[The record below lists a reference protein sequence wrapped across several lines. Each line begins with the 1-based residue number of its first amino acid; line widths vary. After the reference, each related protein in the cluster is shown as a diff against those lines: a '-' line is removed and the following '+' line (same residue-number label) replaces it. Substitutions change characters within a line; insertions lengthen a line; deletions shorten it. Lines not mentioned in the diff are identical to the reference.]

1 VTADHDFLLVRVDE
15 RLLHGQVAVAWASA
29 LRPRWIYVV
38 DDEAAGTPWDA
49 ALYRASPPPGSSV
62 EVLPL
67 HGFAALFASGG
78 VQAAGSFVL
87 VRSPASALRLVESG
101 VPVRALNIGG
111 LRRGQGSREILPYVW
126 LLPEDESALA
136 ALSGRGIRILA
147 RDLPMNPEVD
157 LAGLVGGTGDGRED
171 RA

>member
-1 VTADHDFLLVRVDE
+1 VTAGDDFLLVRVDE

-38 DDEAAGTPWDA
+38 DDEVAGTPWDA

-62 EVLPL
+62 EVLSL
-67 HGFAALFASGG
+67 RDFAALCASGR
-78 VQAAGSFVL
+78 VQAGGSFVL
-87 VRSPASALRLVESG
+87 LRSPASALRLVESG
-101 VPVRALNIGG
+101 VAVRALNIGG
-111 LRRGQGSREILPYVW
+111 IRRGQGSREILPYVW

-136 ALSGRGIRILA
+136 ALSGRGVRILA

-157 LAGLVGGTGDGRED
+157 LAGLIGGGRDRRGD